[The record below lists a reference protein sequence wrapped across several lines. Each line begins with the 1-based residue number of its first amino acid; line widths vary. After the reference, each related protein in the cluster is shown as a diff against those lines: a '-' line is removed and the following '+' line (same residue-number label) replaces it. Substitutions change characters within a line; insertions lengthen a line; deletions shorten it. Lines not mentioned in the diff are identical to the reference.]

1 MKRRELLKR
10 LEQIAKDRGESF
22 TLVEGGSHTKA
33 FIGPQMIAVPRHRE
47 VSEPTA
53 KTILKEALNGNDD

>member
-10 LEQIAKDRGESF
+10 LQQIAKERGESF

-47 VSEPTA
+47 VSELTA
-53 KTILKEALNGNDD
+53 KTILKEARNGNDD

>member
-1 MKRRELLKR
+1 MRRRDLLKR
-10 LEQIAKDRGESF
+10 LEQIAKERGENF

-47 VSEPTA
+47 VSESTA
-53 KTILKEALNGNDD
+53 KTILKEARNGNDD